1 MKIDLKELFQLD
13 EKFDQKSVNALLSAI
28 KNNHIDEFDY
38 LKFKASV
45 LNLMAMNMD
54 EEVGIKSTF
63 TTAQTLGITKD
74 ELLKTVDHYKN
85 VIKKEKESFAHALN
99 NKLEE
104 SIVSKK
110 EEGVKLENKIAELEN
125 KIKEYKAA
133 IEQGKEKLSK
143 IDSQIANV
151 KSKIAKTKNNFVS
164 VINQMENV
172 IKEDEKK
179 IQELID

>member
-38 LKFKASV
+38 LKFKSSV
-45 LNLMAMNMD
+45 LNLMEMDMD
-54 EEVGIKSTF
+54 EETGIKSTF
-63 TTAQTLGITKD
+63 TTAQTLGLTKN
-74 ELLKTVDHYKN
+74 ELLKTVSHYKN
-85 VIKKEKESFAHALN
+85 IIKKEKESFARALN

-104 SIVSKK
+104 SIVAKK

-133 IEQGKEKLSK
+133 IEQGQTKLSK
-143 IDSQIANV
+143 IDDEIARV
-151 KSKIAKTKNNFVS
+151 KSKIAKTKTNFVT
-164 VINQMENV
+164 VITQIEDV
-172 IKEDEKK
+172 IKEDERK